1 MKHLPA
7 RGPHCLSISAN
18 LHFLV
23 QQDEGAGF
31 TPASHSSGAL
41 RTPFPHSLGTVCVLE
56 IVLVPE
62 IVAELLT
69 LMDTVADWELV
80 PVKEA
85 VWVPEPVCEIVL
97 DAVFVLVTLLDD
109 DRELETEIETVD
121 RELDWLMLTVLSA

>member
-1 MKHLPA
+1 
-7 RGPHCLSISAN
+7 
-18 LHFLV
+18 
-23 QQDEGAGF
+23 
-31 TPASHSSGAL
+31 
-41 RTPFPHSLGTVCVLE
+41 VLE